1 MRGEIEIKKHSLD
14 AYENLLKEKEA
25 TWQKKIALISKKALR
40 CHECDIGFINPLF
53 F

>member
-25 TWQKKIALISKKALR
+25 T
-40 CHECDIGFINPLF
+40 
-53 F
+53 